1 MKAFDL
7 LKTLDSQQE
16 SLVID
21 TSVFRML
28 QDDQDEESIKLE
40 VPNDV
45 LRVQAVPGQTSFND

>member
-16 SLVID
+16 SLIID

-28 QDDQDEESIKLE
+28 QDDQDEESIKLK

-45 LRVQAVPGQTSFND
+45 LRVQAIPGQTSFNE